1 MRVLIAVDHSPQAD
15 AAVQKAAQLTQA
27 FAVTPTVLT
36 VVRRP
41 DDLPE
46 ARALQER
53 IKPRLNGKGPVQTR
67 IRVGNAAEE
76 IVREADEGHYDL
88 IILGDRS
95 QRNLLARLWGSI
107 TQKVIEHVHVP
118 VLVAKGGAPLPKKIL
133 LCDSGMAEG
142 SLLSRLTHSTPEL
155 LTPDVTVTVLHVMSQ
170 ISAGPGVSGQ
180 QLRANAEELI
190 RAHTPEGEILEND
203 LHVLE
208 AVGVS
213 AVTLKIRHGLVV
225 DEIIAEADGGNY
237 DLVVIG
243 SHRHEGWGRYLLDN
257 ISTQV
262 ILDLDRP
269 VLVIP

>member
-1 MRVLIAVDHSPQAD
+1 MRVLIAVDNSPQAD
-15 AAVQKAAQLTQA
+15 AAVHKASQLTQS

-36 VVRRP
+36 VVRRE
-41 DDLPE
+41 DELPE
-46 ARALQER
+46 ARALQAR
-53 IKPRLNGKGPVQTR
+53 IKPRLNGRGPVQTR

-76 IVREADEGHYDL
+76 IVREVNEGHYDL
-88 IILGDRS
+88 LILGDRS

-107 TQKVIEHVHVP
+107 TQKVIEQVHVP

-133 LCDSGMAEG
+133 LCDSGIVEG
-142 SLLSRLTHSTPEL
+142 TLLNRLTRYTPEL
-155 LTPDVTVTVLHVMSQ
+155 LAPDVTVTVLHVMSQ
-170 ISAGPGVSGQ
+170 ISAGPGVPGQ
-180 QLRANAEELI
+180 QLRADADELI
-190 RAHTPEGEILEND
+190 RAHTPEGEILEKD

-208 AVGVS
+208 AVGVHS
-213 AVTLKIRHGLVV
+213 VTLKIRHGLVV
-225 DEIIAEADGGNY
+225 DEIVAEAESGNY

-262 ILDLDRP
+262 ILDVDRP